1 MEERLRPAA
10 AVLAALGGLLLL
22 SAALGAREAG
32 PPAGRWGPLAALI
45 GHWEGGGT
53 GLGGRSETTHSY
65 EPVIADQ
72 FLHMRTIS
80 RFEPAEGETE
90 GEVHEDWGLFSYDPD
105 REHVVLRQ
113 FLSEGYVN
121 TYVLGDPGAGKADGG
136 ELVLTS
142 TETEGAGGT
151 RARITIRFSGPD
163 AYTMVLELA
172 PPGQDWFACRNITMR
187 RSAH

>member
-1 MEERLRPAA
+1 MPAKRAA
-10 AVLAALGGLLLL
+10 AVAAALLAA
-22 SAALGAREAG
+22 AAVAGQEPG
-32 PPAGRWGPLAALI
+32 PPAERWGPLAVLI
-45 GHWEGGGT
+45 GDWEGGGT

-65 EPVIADQ
+65 EPVIRDQ
-72 FLHMRTIS
+72 FIQMRTIS

-105 REHVVLRQ
+105 RGRIVLRQ

-121 TYVLGDPGAGKADGG
+121 TYVLGDPGAGKADGA

-142 TETEGAGGT
+142 IDTEGAGST

-163 AYTMVLELA
+163 AYTMVLDLA
-172 PPGQDWFACRNITMR
+172 PPGQEWFACRNIAMR
-187 RSAH
+187 RAAR